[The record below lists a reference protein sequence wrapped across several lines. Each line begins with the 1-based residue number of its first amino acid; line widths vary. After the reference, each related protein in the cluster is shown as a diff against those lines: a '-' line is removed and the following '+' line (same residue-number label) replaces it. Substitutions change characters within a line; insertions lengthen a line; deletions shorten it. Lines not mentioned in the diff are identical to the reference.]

1 MAALTVEQVTL
12 LKRALAD
19 DYVPHLPPLV
29 AQNKNGA
36 DVHTKNASR
45 ALSAFVVHKLCGT
58 SIAEACASVVDDF
71 EDAGIDAIFFDAN
84 KSTLFIIQT
93 KLVAG
98 KQFKEDEALKLCE
111 GVRKL
116 VHDGVDDFNEHVR
129 KRQIEIEQALEDCA
143 KIQLVVAHVGDGIS
157 AHARDRLVGFT
168 TNADNYEKRFAAEY
182 IDFGPE
188 RVLADLNGHKAHPK
202 VDTKLKI
209 MRAQQIT
216 DPRVTYFGLVWLK
229 DLVALH
235 QQHGDVLFDKNIRN
249 FLGPET
255 DVNKAI
261 CATLTAAPETFV
273 YLNNGVTAL
282 SHEIEQGRVKD
293 SSTSLRLRGFSVING
308 AQTIASASAFACGTP
323 PGDISRAKVTFTVIK
338 ADANGEFGKTVTRAR
353 NHQNQVAGTTF
364 AALDDQQEALRRSVA
379 LLGLRYS
386 YKADSP
392 SIVADPSVVRIEEAA
407 GALALLDQDP
417 RIPAKLSRSPG
428 DFLKVDTD
436 EYKSAFTGK
445 LTPFEVV
452 NAVRAFRYISERMR
466 DEAEKAKGQDR
477 LIYKHCGY
485 VLAWVLMKRLRQ
497 SIHGAALIDRAK
509 IAKELSKPL
518 DDVRELIAA
527 ETRAVAARVAIG
539 PKAIMANQSE
549 VVQML
554 EKIAITHYGVPED
567 AALTGARGARQT
579 GEKQKAEPYPLA
591 LFRYLASKAPQ
602 IGDLS

>member
-1 MAALTVEQVTL
+1 MAALTADQLTL

-19 DYVPHLPPLV
+19 DYVPHLPKLTV
-29 AQNKNGA
+29 QNKNA
-36 DVHTKNASR
+36 DDIQNKNLSR
-45 ALSAFVVHKLCGT
+45 ALSAFAVHKLCGT
-58 SIAEACASVVDDF
+58 SIADACASVVDDF

-129 KRQIEIEQALEDCA
+129 KRQVEIEQALEDCA

-157 AHARDRLVGFT
+157 GHARDRLVGFT

-188 RVLADLNGHKAHPK
+188 RVLADLNGHRAQPK

-209 MRAQQIT
+209 MRAQQIA

-235 QQHGDVLFDKNIRN
+235 QKHGDVLFDKNIRN

-282 SHEIEQGRVKD
+282 SHEVEQGRVKD
-293 SSTSLRLRGFSVING
+293 GSTSLRLRGFSVING
-308 AQTIASASAFACGTP
+308 AQTIASASAFASGTP
-323 PGDISRAKVTFTVIK
+323 PGDISKAKVTFTVIK
-338 ADANGEFGKTVTRAR
+338 ADANGEFCKTVTYAR
-353 NHQNQVAGTTF
+353 NHQNQVANTTF
-364 AALDDQQEALRRSVA
+364 AALDDQQEALRRSIA
-379 LLGLRYS
+379 LLGLKYS
-386 YKADSP
+386 YKADTP
-392 SIVADPSVVRIEEAA
+392 AIVSDPSVIRIEAA
-407 GALALLDQDP
+407 AIALALLDQDP
-417 RIPAKLSRSPG
+417 RVPVKLSRGPG
-428 DFLKVDTD
+428 DFLKIDSD
-436 EYKSAFTGK
+436 EYKGAFTGK
-445 LTPFEVV
+445 RSPFEVV
-452 NAVRAFRYISERMR
+452 NAVRAYRYIAKRMQ
-466 DEAEKAKGQDR
+466 DEADKATGQDR

-485 VLAWVLMKRLRQ
+485 VHAWVLMKRLRQ
-497 SIHGAALIDRAK
+497 SIQSAALLDEVK
-509 IAKELSKPL
+509 IAKELSKPF
-518 DDVRELIAA
+518 DDLRDLIAT
-527 ETRAVAARVAIG
+527 ETKAVAVRAAVG
-539 PKAIMANQSE
+539 PKAIMANQTE
-549 VVQML
+549 VVHIL
-554 EKIAITHYGVPED
+554 EMIAIAHYGVPDD
-567 AALTGARGARQT
+567 AALTGARGSH
-579 GEKQKAEPYPLA
+579 QKGDQYPKA

-602 IGDLS
+602 IGNLS